1 MTQTL
6 SQLEHSEAFIER
18 HIGSSAEQRQEL
30 LAAVGARSL
39 SALIQQIV
47 PADIQLPG
55 PPPVGDAATEH
66 QALAELKAIA
76 SQNQRYK
83 SYIGMGYSAV
93 LTPPVILRNML
104 ENPGWYTAY
113 TPYQPEVSQG
123 RLEALLNFQ
132 TVTLDLTGLDL
143 ASASLLDEATAAAE
157 AMALAKRASK
167 LKDANR
173 FFVADDVHPQTLD
186 VVRTRAETFG
196 FDVIVDKAEK
206 VLELDGVFGVLLQQ
220 VGTTGELHDYS
231 ALLAELK
238 SRKIITSVAADIMAL
253 VLLTAPGKQG
263 ADVVFGSA
271 QRFGVPMG
279 YGGPHAAFFACRDE
293 FKRSMPGRIIGVSRD
308 AAGNT
313 ALRMAMQTIGM
324 GYSAVLT
331 PPVILRNMLEN
342 PGWYT
347 AYTPYQPEVSQGR
360 LEALLNFQTVTL
372 DLTGLDL
379 ASASLLDEATAAAE
393 AMALAKRASKL
404 KDANRFFVADDVHP
418 QTLDVVRTRAETFGF
433 DVIVDKAE
441 KVLELDGV
449 FGVLL
454 QQVGTTGEL
463 HDYSALLAELKSR
476 KIITS
481 VAADIMALV
490 LLTAPGK
497 QGADV
502 VFGSA
507 QRFGVPMGY
516 GGPHAAFFACRDEF
530 KRSMPGRIIGV
541 SRDAAG
547 NTALRM
553 AMQTREQH
561 IRREKA
567 NSNICTSQVLLA
579 NIASLYAVYHGPQG
593 LQRIAGRIH
602 RLTDILAAGLQ
613 KAGLTLRHHTWF
625 DTLTVEVKDKA
636 AVLERALSFGINLRT
651 DIHGAVGI
659 TLDEATSREDV
670 QTLFALLAGDNH
682 GLDIDALDAAVSKN
696 SQSIPAAMLR
706 QDPILTHPVF
716 NRYHSETEMMRYM
729 HRLERK
735 DLALNQAM
743 IPLGSCTMKLNAAAE
758 MIPITWPEFSEL
770 HPFCPPEQ
778 AAGYQQMIGQLSQW
792 LVQLTGYDAVCMQPN
807 SGAQG
812 EYAGLLAIRRY
823 HESRNEAGR
832 HVCLIPSSAHGT
844 NPASAQMAGMSVV
857 VVACDK
863 NGNIDLHDLRVK
875 AEQAGEELSCIM
887 VTYPSTHGVYEETIR
902 EVCQIVH
909 QFGGQV
915 YLDGANMNAQVGI
928 TTPGYIGADVSHLN
942 LHKTFCIPHGGGG
955 PGMGP
960 IGVKAHLAP
969 FVPGHSVV
977 QIDGVTT
984 QQGAVSAAPF
994 GSASILP
1001 ISWMYIRMM
1010 GAEGLKQ
1017 ASQMAILNANYIA
1030 TRLKDAYP
1038 ILYTGRDHRVAHEC
1052 ILDIRPLK
1060 EETGISEMDIA
1071 KRLIDFGFHAPTMSF
1086 PVACTLMVEPTE
1098 SESKVELDRFIDAM
1112 LAIRSEIDRVAK
1124 GEWPLEDNPLVNAPH
1139 VQAELVNDWQ
1149 HPYSRE
1155 LAVFPV
1161 AGVRENKYWPSVKR
1175 LDDVYGDRNLF
1186 CSCVPMSDYE

>member
-1 MTQTL
+1 MTQNL
-6 SQLEHSEAFIER
+6 SQLEHNDAFIQR
-18 HIGSSAEQRQEL
+18 HIGSSAEQQQQM
-30 LAAVGARSL
+30 LAAVGASSL
-39 SALIQQIV
+39 STLIQQIV
-47 PADIQLPG
+47 PADIQLPS

-66 QALAELKAIA
+66 QALAELKGIA

-83 SYIGMGYSAV
+83 SYIGMGYSPV

-132 TVTLDLTGLDL
+132 QLTQDLTGLDL

-157 AMALAKRASK
+157 SMALAKRASK

-196 FDVIVDKAEK
+196 FEVIVDSAEK
-206 VLELDGVFGVLLQQ
+206 VLELEGVFGVLLQQ

-231 ALLAELK
+231 ALLSELK
-238 SRKIITSVAADIMAL
+238 K
-253 VLLTAPGKQG
+253 
-263 ADVVFGSA
+263 
-271 QRFGVPMG
+271 
-279 YGGPHAAFFACRDE
+279 
-293 FKRSMPGRIIGVSRD
+293 
-308 AAGNT
+308 
-313 ALRMAMQTIGM
+313 
-324 GYSAVLT
+324 
-331 PPVILRNMLEN
+331 
-342 PGWYT
+342 
-347 AYTPYQPEVSQGR
+347 
-360 LEALLNFQTVTL
+360 
-372 DLTGLDL
+372 
-379 ASASLLDEATAAAE
+379 
-393 AMALAKRASKL
+393 
-404 KDANRFFVADDVHP
+404 
-418 QTLDVVRTRAETFGF
+418 
-433 DVIVDKAE
+433 
-441 KVLELDGV
+441 
-449 FGVLL
+449 
-454 QQVGTTGEL
+454 
-463 HDYSALLAELKSR
+463 R

-602 RLTDILAAGLQ
+602 RMTDILAAGLQ
-613 KAGLTLRHHTWF
+613 QAGLTLRFQHWF
-625 DTLTVEVKDKA
+625 DTLTVDVKDKA
-636 AVLERALSFGINLRT
+636 AVLARALSFGINLRT

-659 TLDEATSREDV
+659 TLDETTSREDI

-682 GLDIDALDAAVSKN
+682 RLDIDQLDAKVSQN
-696 SQSIPAAMLR
+696 SQSIQPAMLR

-758 MIPITWPEFSEL
+758 MIPITWPEFAEL

-823 HESRNEAGR
+823 HESRNQANR
-832 HVCLIPSSAHGT
+832 HICLIPSSAHGT

-863 NGNIDLHDLRVK
+863 QGNIDLHDLRQK
-875 AEQAGEELSCIM
+875 AGEAGDELSCIM

-969 FVPGHSVV
+969 FVPGHSVA
-977 QIDGVTT
+977 QIDGMTT

-1010 GAEGLKQ
+1010 GADGLKR
-1017 ASQMAILNANYIA
+1017 ASQVAILNANYIA
-1030 TRLKDAYP
+1030 TRLKAAYP
-1038 ILYTGRDHRVAHEC
+1038 VLYTGHDGRVAHEC

-1060 EETGISEMDIA
+1060 EATGISEMDIA

-1086 PVACTLMVEPTE
+1086 PVAGTLMVEPTE

-1112 LAIRSEIDRVAK
+1112 LAIRAEIEKVAR
-1124 GEWPLEDNPLVNAPH
+1124 GEWPLDDNPLVNAPH
-1139 VQAELVNDWQ
+1139 TQAELVGDWQ

-1161 AGVRENKYWPSVKR
+1161 AGVMENKYWPSVKR

-1186 CSCVPMSDYE
+1186 CSCVPMADYE

>member
-6 SQLEHSEAFIER
+6 SQLEHSESFIGR
-18 HIGSSAEQRQEL
+18 HIGPSSQQQQQMLET
-30 LAAVGARSL
+30 VGADSL
-39 SALIQQIV
+39 NALIQQIV
-47 PADIQLPG
+47 PVDIQLPG
-55 PPPVGDAATEH
+55 PPAVGDSVTEH

-132 TVTLDLTGLDL
+132 QLTLDLTGLDL

-167 LKDANR
+167 LKNANR

-196 FDVIVDKAEK
+196 FDIIVDKAEK
-206 VLELDGVFGVLLQQ
+206 VLELEGVFGVLLQQ
-220 VGTTGELHDYS
+220 VGTTGQVHDYR

-253 VLLTAPGKQG
+253 VLLAAPGAQG

-279 YGGPHAAFFACRDE
+279 YGGPHAAFFAC
-293 FKRSMPGRIIGVSRD
+293 V
-308 AAGNT
+308 
-313 ALRMAMQTIGM
+313 
-324 GYSAVLT
+324 
-331 PPVILRNMLEN
+331 
-342 PGWYT
+342 
-347 AYTPYQPEVSQGR
+347 
-360 LEALLNFQTVTL
+360 
-372 DLTGLDL
+372 
-379 ASASLLDEATAAAE
+379 
-393 AMALAKRASKL
+393 
-404 KDANRFFVADDVHP
+404 
-418 QTLDVVRTRAETFGF
+418 
-433 DVIVDKAE
+433 
-441 KVLELDGV
+441 
-449 FGVLL
+449 
-454 QQVGTTGEL
+454 
-463 HDYSALLAELKSR
+463 
-476 KIITS
+476 
-481 VAADIMALV
+481 
-490 LLTAPGK
+490 
-497 QGADV
+497 
-502 VFGSA
+502 
-507 QRFGVPMGY
+507 
-516 GGPHAAFFACRDEF
+516 DEF

-579 NIASLYAVYHGPQG
+579 NIASLYAVFHGPVG
-593 LQRIAGRIH
+593 LKRIASRIH
-602 RLTDILAAGLQ
+602 RLTDILAAGL
-613 KAGLTLRHHTWF
+613 KKGGLTLRHDSWF

-636 AVLERALSFGINLRT
+636 STLERALSFGLNLRT

-670 QTLFALLAGDNH
+670 QVLFAALLGDDN
-682 GLDIDALDAAVSKN
+682 GLDIDQLDKAVSSDN
-696 SQSIPAAMLR
+696 ASIPAAMLR
-706 QDPILTHPVF
+706 VDPILTHPVF
-716 NRYHSETEMMRYM
+716 NQYHSETEMMRYM
-729 HRLERK
+729 HRLEKK

-770 HPFCPPEQ
+770 HPFCPVEQ

-792 LVQLTGYDAVCMQPN
+792 LVQLTGYDAVCIQPN

-823 HESRNEAGR
+823 HESRNEGCR
-832 HVCLIPSSAHGT
+832 HICLIPSSAHGT
-844 NPASAQMAGMSVV
+844 NPASAQMASMTVV

-863 NGNIDLHDLRVK
+863 QGNIDLSDLREK
-875 AEQAGEELSCIM
+875 AAQAGDELSCIM

-909 QFGGQV
+909 QYGGQV

-960 IGVKAHLAP
+960 IGVKSHLAP

-977 QIDGVTT
+977 QIDGVLT
-984 QQGAVSAAPF
+984 QNGAVSAAPF

-1010 GAEGLKQ
+1010 GAQGLKQ
-1017 ASQMAILNANYIA
+1017 ASQVAILNANYIA

-1038 ILYTGRDHRVAHEC
+1038 VLYTGRDGRVAHEC

-1060 EETGISEMDIA
+1060 ESVGISEMDIA

-1086 PVACTLMVEPTE
+1086 PVAGTLMVEPTE
-1098 SESKVELDRFIDAM
+1098 SESKVEIDRFVDAL
-1112 LAIRSEIDRVAK
+1112 LAIRAEIDRVAK

-1139 VQAELVNDWQ
+1139 VQAELVSEWS
-1149 HPYSRE
+1149 HPYTRE
-1155 LAVFPV
+1155 LAVFP
-1161 AGVRENKYWPSVKR
+1161 AGSDNKYWPSVKR

-1186 CSCVPMSDYE
+1186 CSCVPMSEYE

>member
-6 SQLEHSEAFIER
+6 SQLEHDGAFIER
-18 HIGSSAEQRQEL
+18 HIGPSVSQQQHML
-30 LAAVGARSL
+30 SVVGATSL
-39 SALIQQIV
+39 DALIRQIV
-47 PADIQLPG
+47 PVDIQLPS
-55 PPPVGDAATEH
+55 PPAVGEAVTEH
-66 QALAELKAIA
+66 EALAELKAIA
-76 SQNQRYK
+76 GRNQRYK

-93 LTPPVILRNML
+93 LMPPVILRNLL

-132 TVTLDLTGLDL
+132 QVTQDLTGLDL

-157 AMALAKRASK
+157 AMAMAKRISK
-167 LKDANR
+167 LKQAER

-196 FDVIVDKAEK
+196 FEIVVGKAEEALK
-206 VLELDGVFGVLLQQ
+206 DDAVFGVLLQQ
-220 VGTTGELHDYS
+220 AGTTGELHDYS
-231 ALLAELK
+231 DLMAALKA
-238 SRKIITSVAADIMAL
+238 RKVVTCVASDIMAL

-263 ADVVFGSA
+263 ADIVFGSA

-293 FKRSMPGRIIGVSRD
+293 H
-308 AAGNT
+308 
-313 ALRMAMQTIGM
+313 
-324 GYSAVLT
+324 
-331 PPVILRNMLEN
+331 
-342 PGWYT
+342 
-347 AYTPYQPEVSQGR
+347 
-360 LEALLNFQTVTL
+360 
-372 DLTGLDL
+372 
-379 ASASLLDEATAAAE
+379 
-393 AMALAKRASKL
+393 KRA
-404 KDANRFFVADDVHP
+404 
-418 QTLDVVRTRAETFGF
+418 
-433 DVIVDKAE
+433 
-441 KVLELDGV
+441 
-449 FGVLL
+449 
-454 QQVGTTGEL
+454 
-463 HDYSALLAELKSR
+463 
-476 KIITS
+476 
-481 VAADIMALV
+481 
-490 LLTAPGK
+490 
-497 QGADV
+497 
-502 VFGSA
+502 
-507 QRFGVPMGY
+507 
-516 GGPHAAFFACRDEF
+516 
-530 KRSMPGRIIGV
+530 MPGRIIGV

-579 NIASLYAVYHGPQG
+579 NIAGMYAVFHGPEG
-593 LQRIAGRIH
+593 LKRIAGRIH
-602 RLTDILAAGLQ
+602 RLTDILAAGLTQ
-613 KAGLTLRHHTWF
+613 GGLLLRHRSWF
-625 DTLTVEVKDKA
+625 DTLTIEVADKD
-636 AVLERALSFGINLRT
+636 AVLSRALSFGINLRS
-651 DIHGAVGI
+651 DLASAVGI
-659 TLDEATSREDV
+659 TLDEATTREDV
-670 QTLFALLAGDNH
+670 LALFAVLLGDDH
-682 GLDIDALDAAVSKN
+682 GLDIDALDAAIGQKAAT
-696 SQSIPAAMLR
+696 IPAGLVRHDA
-706 QDPILTHPVF
+706 ILSHPVF
-716 NRYHSETEMMRYM
+716 NRYHSETEMMRYL
-729 HRLERK
+729 HRLARK

-758 MIPITWPEFSEL
+758 MLPITWPEFAEL

-778 AAGYQQMIGQLSQW
+778 ALGYRQMIEQLSGW
-792 LVQLTGYDAVCMQPN
+792 LVQLTGYDAICMQPN

-832 HVCLIPSSAHGT
+832 NLCLIPSSAHGT
-844 NPASAQMAGMSVV
+844 NPASAQMAGMDVV

-863 NGNIDLHDLRVK
+863 QGNIDLHDLREK
-875 AEQAGEELSCIM
+875 AQAAGEQLSCIM

-909 QFGGQV
+909 QYGGQV

-969 FVPGHSVV
+969 FVPGHQVV
-977 QIDGVTT
+977 KIEGVLTE
-984 QQGAVSAAPF
+984 QGAVSAAPF

-1030 TRLKDAYP
+1030 TRLQQAYP
-1038 ILYTGRDHRVAHEC
+1038 VLYTGRDGRVAHEC

-1060 EETGISEMDIA
+1060 ESTGISEMDIA
-1071 KRLIDFGFHAPTMSF
+1071 KRLIDYGFHAPTMSF
-1086 PVACTLMVEPTE
+1086 PVAGTLMVEPTE
-1098 SESKVELDRFIDAM
+1098 SESQVEIDRFIDAM
-1112 LAIRSEIDRVAK
+1112 LAIRAEINRVAQ
-1124 GEWPLEDNPLVNAPH
+1124 GEWPLDDNPLVNAPH
-1139 VQAELVNDWQ
+1139 TQAELVADWA

-1155 LAVFPV
+1155 LAVFP
-1161 AGVRENKYWPSVKR
+1161 AGCEHKYWPSVKR

-1186 CSCVPMSDYE
+1186 CSCVPMSDYA

>member
-6 SQLEHSEAFIER
+6 SQLEHSEAFIGR
-18 HIGSSAEQRQEL
+18 HIGPSSQQQQQMLET
-30 LAAVGARSL
+30 VGADSL
-39 SALIQQIV
+39 NALIQQIV
-47 PADIQLPG
+47 PVDIQLPG
-55 PPPVGDAATEH
+55 PPAVGDAVTEH

-132 TVTLDLTGLDL
+132 QLTLDLTGLDL

-196 FDVIVDKAEK
+196 FDIIVDKAEK
-206 VLELDGVFGVLLQQ
+206 VLELEGVFGVLLQQ
-220 VGTTGELHDYS
+220 VGTTGEVHDYT

-253 VLLTAPGKQG
+253 VLLAAPGKQG

-279 YGGPHAAFFACRDE
+279 YGGPHAAFFACVDE

-308 AAGNT
+308 AAG
-313 ALRMAMQTIGM
+313 
-324 GYSAVLT
+324 
-331 PPVILRNMLEN
+331 
-342 PGWYT
+342 
-347 AYTPYQPEVSQGR
+347 
-360 LEALLNFQTVTL
+360 
-372 DLTGLDL
+372 
-379 ASASLLDEATAAAE
+379 
-393 AMALAKRASKL
+393 K
-404 KDANRFFVADDVHP
+404 
-418 QTLDVVRTRAETFGF
+418 
-433 DVIVDKAE
+433 
-441 KVLELDGV
+441 
-449 FGVLL
+449 
-454 QQVGTTGEL
+454 
-463 HDYSALLAELKSR
+463 
-476 KIITS
+476 
-481 VAADIMALV
+481 
-490 LLTAPGK
+490 
-497 QGADV
+497 
-502 VFGSA
+502 
-507 QRFGVPMGY
+507 
-516 GGPHAAFFACRDEF
+516 
-530 KRSMPGRIIGV
+530 
-541 SRDAAG
+541 
-547 NTALRM
+547 TALRM

-579 NIASLYAVYHGPQG
+579 NIASLYAVFHGPEG
-593 LQRIAGRIH
+593 LKRIASRIH
-602 RLTDILAAGLQ
+602 RLTDILAAGLKQ
-613 KAGLTLRHHTWF
+613 GGLTLRHNTWF

-636 AVLERALSFGINLRT
+636 AVLERALSFGLNLRT

-670 QTLFALLAGDNH
+670 QVLFAALLGDDN
-682 GLDIDALDAAVSKN
+682 GLDIDKLDKAASTDSN
-696 SQSIPAAMLR
+696 SIPAAMLR
-706 QDPILTHPVF
+706 VDPILTHPVF
-716 NRYHSETEMMRYM
+716 NQYHSETEMMRYM
-729 HRLERK
+729 HRLEKK

-758 MIPITWPEFSEL
+758 MIPITWPEFAEL
-770 HPFCPPEQ
+770 HPFCPTEQ
-778 AAGYQQMIGQLSQW
+778 AGGYQQMIGQLSQW

-823 HESRNEAGR
+823 HESRNESSR
-832 HVCLIPSSAHGT
+832 HICLIPSSAHGT
-844 NPASAQMAGMSVV
+844 NPASAQMASMTVV

-863 NGNIDLHDLRVK
+863 QGNIDLSDLREK
-875 AEQAGEELSCIM
+875 AAKAGDELSCIM

-909 QFGGQV
+909 QYGGQV

-960 IGVKAHLAP
+960 IGVKSHLAP

-977 QIDGVTT
+977 QIDGVLT
-984 QQGAVSAAPF
+984 QNGAVSAAPF

-1017 ASQMAILNANYIA
+1017 ASQVAILNANYIA

-1038 ILYTGRDHRVAHEC
+1038 VLYTGRDGRVAHEC

-1060 EETGISEMDIA
+1060 ETTGISEMDIA
-1071 KRLIDFGFHAPTMSF
+1071 KRLIDYGFHAPTMSF
-1086 PVACTLMVEPTE
+1086 PVAGTLMVEPTE
-1098 SESKVELDRFIDAM
+1098 SESKVELDRFIDAL

-1139 VQAELVNDWQ
+1139 VQNELVSDWN
-1149 HPYSRE
+1149 HPYTRE
-1155 LAVFPV
+1155 VAVFP
-1161 AGVRENKYWPSVKR
+1161 AGYDNKYWPTVKR

>member
-18 HIGSSAEQRQEL
+18 HIGSSAQQQQQL
-30 LAAVGARSL
+30 LEAVGARSL

-132 TVTLDLTGLDL
+132 TLTLDLTGLDL

-196 FDVIVDKAEK
+196 FEVIVDQAEK
-206 VLELDGVFGVLLQQ
+206 VLELQGVFGVLLQQ
-220 VGTTGELHDYS
+220 VGTTGELHDYG

-238 SRKIITSVAADIMAL
+238 TRKIV
-253 VLLTAPGKQG
+253 
-263 ADVVFGSA
+263 
-271 QRFGVPMG
+271 
-279 YGGPHAAFFACRDE
+279 
-293 FKRSMPGRIIGVSRD
+293 
-308 AAGNT
+308 
-313 ALRMAMQTIGM
+313 
-324 GYSAVLT
+324 
-331 PPVILRNMLEN
+331 
-342 PGWYT
+342 
-347 AYTPYQPEVSQGR
+347 
-360 LEALLNFQTVTL
+360 
-372 DLTGLDL
+372 
-379 ASASLLDEATAAAE
+379 
-393 AMALAKRASKL
+393 
-404 KDANRFFVADDVHP
+404 
-418 QTLDVVRTRAETFGF
+418 
-433 DVIVDKAE
+433 
-441 KVLELDGV
+441 
-449 FGVLL
+449 
-454 QQVGTTGEL
+454 
-463 HDYSALLAELKSR
+463 
-476 KIITS
+476 TS

-613 KAGLTLRHHTWF
+613 QAGLALRHKTWF

-670 QTLFALLAGDNH
+670 QTLFALLVGDDH

-696 SQSIPAAMLR
+696 GLSIPAAMLR
-706 QDPILTHPVF
+706 KDPILSHPVF

-832 HVCLIPSSAHGT
+832 HICLIPSSAHGT

-875 AEQAGEELSCIM
+875 AEQAGEALSCIM

-1010 GAEGLKQ
+1010 GAEGLKL
-1017 ASQMAILNANYIA
+1017 ASQVAILNANYIA

-1038 ILYTGRDHRVAHEC
+1038 VLYTGRDHRVAHEC

-1071 KRLIDFGFHAPTMSF
+1071 KRLIDYGFHAPTMSF
-1086 PVACTLMVEPTE
+1086 PVAGTLMVEPTE

-1139 VQAELVNDWQ
+1139 IQAELVSDWQ
-1149 HPYSRE
+1149 HAYSRE

-1186 CSCVPMSDYE
+1186 CSCVPMSEYE

>member
-18 HIGSSAEQRQEL
+18 HIGSSAEQQQQL
-30 LAAVGARSL
+30 LEAVGARSL

-47 PADIQLPG
+47 PADIQLPA

-132 TVTLDLTGLDL
+132 TLTLDLTGLDL

-196 FDVIVDKAEK
+196 FEVIVDKAEK
-206 VLELDGVFGVLLQQ
+206 VLELQGVFGVLLQQ

-238 SRKIITSVAADIMAL
+238 NRKI
-253 VLLTAPGKQG
+253 G
-263 ADVVFGSA
+263 
-271 QRFGVPMG
+271 
-279 YGGPHAAFFACRDE
+279 
-293 FKRSMPGRIIGVSRD
+293 
-308 AAGNT
+308 
-313 ALRMAMQTIGM
+313 
-324 GYSAVLT
+324 
-331 PPVILRNMLEN
+331 
-342 PGWYT
+342 
-347 AYTPYQPEVSQGR
+347 
-360 LEALLNFQTVTL
+360 
-372 DLTGLDL
+372 
-379 ASASLLDEATAAAE
+379 
-393 AMALAKRASKL
+393 
-404 KDANRFFVADDVHP
+404 
-418 QTLDVVRTRAETFGF
+418 
-433 DVIVDKAE
+433 
-441 KVLELDGV
+441 
-449 FGVLL
+449 
-454 QQVGTTGEL
+454 
-463 HDYSALLAELKSR
+463 
-476 KIITS
+476 TS

-613 KAGLTLRHHTWF
+613 QAGLALRHKTWF

-670 QTLFALLAGDNH
+670 QTLFALLAGDDH

-832 HVCLIPSSAHGT
+832 HICLIPSSAHGT

-1017 ASQMAILNANYIA
+1017 ASQVAILNANYIA

-1038 ILYTGRDHRVAHEC
+1038 VLYTGRDHRVAHEC

-1060 EETGISEMDIA
+1060 EETGISEMDIS
-1071 KRLIDFGFHAPTMSF
+1071 KRLIDYGFHAPTMSF
-1086 PVACTLMVEPTE
+1086 PVAGTLMVEPTE

-1112 LAIRSEIDRVAK
+1112 LAIRAEIDRVAK

-1139 VQAELVNDWQ
+1139 VQAELVSDWQ
-1149 HPYSRE
+1149 HAYSRE
-1155 LAVFPV
+1155 LAVFPI